1 MTATASRIYSQL
13 STPRYATPR
22 TLSRAS
28 RGAEIAAVAQLLGQ
42 PLLPWQ
48 RIVADVVGEVLPD
61 GRPAY
66 RSIILQVP
74 RQAGKTTLCLAV
86 MVHRAL
92 RWGVPQNVVYTAQS
106 GHHARKKFRNDQ
118 LPIVESS
125 RVQSAV
131 ERVYLASGME
141 AIVFKNGSRIEPLPS
156 TASAMHG
163 KTLDLVVIDEARFDK
178 TSDRE
183 AGALPAMATRPDA
196 QLFIISTAGDVESTF
211 FRQKVEQGRAAV
223 EEGKTTDVA
232 FFEWSASDDADLD
245 DPATW
250 WEMHP
255 ALGYLITEE
264 TIRHA
269 QTTLSRDQFAQEYG
283 NRWSAASETLIDPK
297 AWQKIQDRK
306 AAPDGELSF
315 CLDVALDRSRAS
327 IAVSDKAGRVE
338 IIDSREGVG
347 WVGQRCQQLS
357 RRYRRPIV
365 VDGYG
370 PAATL
375 LEPLEA
381 LGVQLHKYVLK
392 DVVAAVSLFYDAI
405 HAGTLKIRPNEGLDS
420 AAAGVRKKIIGGA
433 WLWARTDVDLDI
445 TPLFAATIAWHHATQ
460 KKPEPTKR
468 SFAY

>member
-1 MTATASRIYSQL
+1 
-13 STPRYATPR
+13 
-22 TLSRAS
+22 
-28 RGAEIAAVAQLLGQ
+28 
-42 PLLPWQ
+42 
-48 RIVADVVGEVLPD
+48 
-61 GRPAY
+61 
-66 RSIILQVP
+66 
-74 RQAGKTTLCLAV
+74 

-131 ERVYLASGME
+131 ERIYLASGME

-223 EEGKTTDVA
+223 EEGKTTDIA
-232 FFEWSASDDADLD
+232 FFEWSAPDDADLD

-327 IAVSDKAGRVE
+327 IAVADKAGRVE
-338 IIDSREGVG
+338 VIDSREGVA

-392 DVVAAVSLFYDAI
+392 DVVASVSLFYDAV
-405 HAGTLKIRPNEGLDS
+405 HAGTLKVRPNEGLDS

-433 WLWARTDVDLDI
+433 WLWARTDVELDI

>member
-1 MTATASRIYSQL
+1 MTTTASPTFSQL

-22 TLSRAS
+22 TPSRAS
-28 RGAEIAAVAQLLGQ
+28 LGAEIAAIAQLLGQ

-48 RIVADVVGEVLPD
+48 RLVADVAGETLED

-66 RSIILQVP
+66 RTVILQVP
-74 RQAGKTTLCLAV
+74 RQSGKTSLMLAF
-86 MVHRAL
+86 MAHRAL
-92 RWGVPQNVVYTAQS
+92 RWDRPQNVVYTAQT
-106 GHHARKKFRNDQ
+106 GFHARDKFRNDHVP
-118 LPIVESS
+118 LLEASKLAPLVDRVFMGAGLES
-125 RVQSAV
+125 
-131 ERVYLASGME
+131 
-141 AIVFKNGSRIEPLPS
+141 IIFKNGSRLMPLGS

-183 AGALPAMATRPDA
+183 AGALPAMATRSDA

-211 FRQKVEQGRAAV
+211 FRQKVDQGRAAV
-223 EEGKTTDVA
+223 EEGKTTDIA
-232 FFEWSASDDADLD
+232 FFEWSAGDDADLD
-245 DPATW
+245 EPATW

-315 CLDVALDRSRAS
+315 CLDVALDRSKAT
-327 IAVSDKAGRVE
+327 IAVADKAGRIEVIE
-338 IIDSREGVG
+338 SRPGVG

-370 PAATL
+370 PAGVL

-381 LGVQLHKYVLK
+381 LGVQVVKYTSR

-405 HAGTLKIRPNEGLDS
+405 HAGTLKIRPNEDLDA

-433 WLWARTDVDLDI
+433 WLWARTDLELDI

>member
-1 MTATASRIYSQL
+1 MTASPISSKL

-22 TLSRAS
+22 TPSRAS
-28 RGAEIAAVAQLLGQ
+28 RGAEIAAVAQILGK

-48 RIVADVVGEVLPD
+48 RLVADVAGEVLDD

-66 RSIILQVP
+66 RSVVLQVP
-74 RQAGKTTLCLAV
+74 RQAGKTSLMLAF
-86 MVHRAL
+86 MAHRAL
-92 RWGVPQNVVYTAQS
+92 RWGIPQNVVYTAQT
-106 GHHARKKFRNDQ
+106 GFHARDKFRNDHV
-118 LPIVESS
+118 PILQASKLGPLID
-125 RVQSAV
+125 RVFMGAG
-131 ERVYLASGME
+131 LE
-141 AIVFKNGSRIEPLPS
+141 AIVFKNGSRILPLGS

-178 TSDRE
+178 TADRE
-183 AGALPAMATRPDA
+183 AGALPAMATRNDA

-223 EEGKTTDVA
+223 EEGRTTDIA
-232 FFEWSASDDADLD
+232 YIEWSAGDDDLD

-250 WEMHP
+250 WDMHP
-255 ALGYLITEE
+255 ALGHLITED

-269 QTTLSRDQFAQEYG
+269 KATLSPDQFAQEYG

-306 AAPDGELSF
+306 AAPEGDLSF
-315 CLDVALDRSRAS
+315 CLDVALDRSRAT
-327 IAVSDKAGRVE
+327 IAVADKAGRVE
-338 IIDSREGVG
+338 IIDSRDGVA
-347 WVGQRCQQLS
+347 WVGARCQQLS

-370 PAATL
+370 PAGVL

-381 LGVQLHKYVLK
+381 LGVQVVKYVLR

-405 HAGTLKIRPNEGLDS
+405 HAGTLKVRPNEGLDS
-420 AAAGVRKKIIGGA
+420 AAAGVRKKVLGGA
-433 WLWARTDVDLDI
+433 WLWARTDIDLDI

-460 KKPEPTKR
+460 KKPEPVKR